1 MKRYLF
7 ILGLI
12 FAENDYV
19 YDRESNILYGKFQKY
34 EMVINIKNIKN
45 KNEFIAN
52 LKKLKLSFES
62 KDLNSIISGLDENSV
77 HYVHKNLI
85 SLYDKEILEKQ
96 FYLDRSIEFNLKDH
110 SEDFQ
115 SESIKTLINRY
126 YSKIVGK
133 NQMSI
138 QFSLQKKLDT
148 YFGNSDSFAVIM
160 DSATGEIYAISGNY
174 NKINKLNNFGSF
186 KKFFYIVNQF
196 NANSSIKNITVK
208 SSFLG
213 LFSFNKSLD
222 LKEYIVSDYD
232 DARLASK
239 NAVLKNLSLKV
250 HNPVLLGKKEDYEE
264 QFSDVNNFSM
274 YMLHFLQLL
283 QIISN
288 DGAIHNLTLTYVP
301 ITKVLI
307 GEKLIYN
314 FDSDLFFHK
323 IGGYINFHNQ
333 HSLYRKDGI
342 LIYVYNGFLP
352 KEVCDNFVQKINSK
366 N

>member
-1 MKRYLF
+1 VKRYLF
-7 ILGLI
+7 LFSMI
-12 FAENDYV
+12 FSDNDYV

-34 EMVINIKNIKN
+34 EMVVNIKNIKN
-45 KNEFIAN
+45 KSEFINN
-52 LKKLKLSFES
+52 LKKLKLSLDS
-62 KDLNSIISGLDENSV
+62 KDVNSIIAGLNENSV

-186 KKFFYIVNQF
+186 KILLYCK
-196 NANSSIKNITVK
+196 SI
-208 SSFLG
+208 
-213 LFSFNKSLD
+213 
-222 LKEYIVSDYD
+222 
-232 DARLASK
+232 
-239 NAVLKNLSLKV
+239 
-250 HNPVLLGKKEDYEE
+250 
-264 QFSDVNNFSM
+264 
-274 YMLHFLQLL
+274 
-283 QIISN
+283 
-288 DGAIHNLTLTYVP
+288 
-301 ITKVLI
+301 
-307 GEKLIYN
+307 
-314 FDSDLFFHK
+314 
-323 IGGYINFHNQ
+323 
-333 HSLYRKDGI
+333 
-342 LIYVYNGFLP
+342 
-352 KEVCDNFVQKINSK
+352 
-366 N
+366 